1 MKHILCYGDSNTF
14 GTDPVRG
21 GRHPYEVRWT
31 GVLQRLLGGNYRVI
45 EEGCGGRTTVFEDQ
59 LSYGRN
65 GLKTLVPCI
74 ASHNPLD
81 LIIIMLG
88 TNDLKKR
95 FQATPWDLGKA
106 MERIVDEIN
115 NFPFEPVYPR
125 PELLIVSPVL
135 IREGISRGI
144 YGCFTEEAASMSRC
158 FAAECEAVSK
168 AKNCWFL
175 DAAKAARAS
184 EEDRLHMTAE
194 EHGKLAEAL
203 AQKVLEISQAGGG
216 FSVH

>member
-31 GVLQRLLGGNYRVI
+31 GALQRLLGGNYRVI

-106 MERIVDEIN
+106 M
-115 NFPFEPVYPR
+115 
-125 PELLIVSPVL
+125 
-135 IREGISRGI
+135 
-144 YGCFTEEAASMSRC
+144 
-158 FAAECEAVSK
+158 
-168 AKNCWFL
+168 
-175 DAAKAARAS
+175 
-184 EEDRLHMTAE
+184 
-194 EHGKLAEAL
+194 
-203 AQKVLEISQAGGG
+203 
-216 FSVH
+216 